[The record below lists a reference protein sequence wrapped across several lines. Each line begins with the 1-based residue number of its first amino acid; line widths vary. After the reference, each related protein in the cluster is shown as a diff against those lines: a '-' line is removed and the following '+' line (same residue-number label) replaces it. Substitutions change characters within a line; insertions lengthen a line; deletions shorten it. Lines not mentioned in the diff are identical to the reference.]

1 MEFKQVIRE
10 RYSCKKYSP
19 KHVPDEVLGRIL
31 EGGKAGPTAKIFR
44 STIYMYA
51 SHLGVL
57 AKIDEATP
65 CRYGATTVLAV
76 AYDKENV
83 YTLPRWRQGVGHRG
97 CRHCRHAS
105 DAGCYRRG
113 VDSCWINCFHARM
126 LHELLGLPERGRKLL
141 MLLDLGYA
149 AEGSGPLPN
158 HSLRKPLSETV
169 TRI

>member
-1 MEFKQVIRE
+1 M
-10 RYSCKKYSP
+10 C
-19 KHVPDEVLGRIL
+19 
-31 EGGKAGPTAKIFR
+31 PTKCLAASLRRQGWLRQQKIFR

-51 SHLGVL
+51 SHLECWPRL
-57 AKIDEATP
+57 MRRHHAATVP
-65 CRYGATTVLAV
+65 PRFWLWHTIR
-76 AYDKENV
+76 NV
-83 YTLPRWRQGVGHRG
+83 YTYPDGDRESGTE
-97 CRHCRHAS
+97 
-105 DAGCYRRG
+105 DAAIVATHLMLAATDEG

-126 LHELLGLPERGRKLL
+126 LHELLGLPEREELL